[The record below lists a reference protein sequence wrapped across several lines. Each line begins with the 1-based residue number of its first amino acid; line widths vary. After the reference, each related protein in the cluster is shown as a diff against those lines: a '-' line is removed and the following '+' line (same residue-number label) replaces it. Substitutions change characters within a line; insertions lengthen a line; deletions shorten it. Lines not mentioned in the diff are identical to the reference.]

1 MLITKSPNEC
11 YCQSPRPP
19 ASSSQ
24 HLMDTSGTKIAASS
38 MPLSVRFMRM
48 LHLINP
54 QKVDCNSIFLKFNT
68 NLIRKLHHVTKL
80 PQYLSK

>member
-1 MLITKSPNEC
+1 MNAIIVK
-11 YCQSPRPP
+11 SPRPP
-19 ASSSQ
+19 AFSSQ

-38 MPLSVRFMRM
+38 MPLSVRFMRK